1 MNPMLKSILNS
12 AFPVSG
18 GTIGAITRLPEV
30 QAAVE
35 TSAHGHV
42 VLETILVATIGAIVG
57 YTIKRLLDIIWPKV
71 FKKH

>member
-1 MNPMLKSILNS
+1 MFKSIINS

-35 TSAHGHV
+35 TSAHGHL
-42 VLETILVATIGAIVG
+42 VLETVLVAIIGAIVG
-57 YTIKRLLDIIWPKV
+57 YTIKKVLDIIWPRI
-71 FKKH
+71 FKKHG